1 MLAYRWKHLPSDA
14 QTAKTLVCYAYRL
27 VQMCCTRRP
36 SISTHMS
43 SVEHFPRPPRTPS
56 PSSEEI
62 IPEVSPEPCLMP
74 TPIENQDTEK
84 NESDLTR
91 PLDEEESTDEGSATN
106 ASTEEET

>member
-1 MLAYRWKHLPSDA
+1 
-14 QTAKTLVCYAYRL
+14 
-27 VQMCCTRRP
+27 
-36 SISTHMS
+36 
-43 SVEHFPRPPRTPS
+43 
-56 PSSEEI
+56 
-62 IPEVSPEPCLMP
+62 MP